1 MGVCVGVSVGDGVK
15 VNVGMDVK
23 VAGMGVNFSVK
34 RMPVDVEAGTGE
46 SEAGVPPVLPR
57 LQASVVNIRRMGR
70 MYFEF
75 FMA

>member
-1 MGVCVGVSVGDGVK
+1 MK
-15 VNVGMDVK
+15 VNVGMGVNVAGIGVRVSAEEILVDVK
-23 VAGMGVNFSVK
+23 
-34 RMPVDVEAGTGE
+34 AGTGE
-46 SEAGVPPVLPR
+46 PDAGVSPALPR